1 MGCFVCARDSS
12 LTMSGAV
19 VLKYTKQIEKRWENF
34 EEIQCMISKL
44 QEKRLQ
50 TVFTKVGGEVD
61 DICEGSVVEWRA

>member
-1 MGCFVCARDSS
+1 
-12 LTMSGAV
+12 MSGAV

>member
-1 MGCFVCARDSS
+1 MCARDSS